1 MPHQC
6 KALVI
11 NCMDF
16 RLSSA
21 IHDFMVSQGLK
32 NNYDH
37 VSVAG
42 AALFLAN
49 PKIEADRDFVMG
61 QVDMSI
67 KFHGISQ
74 VYLINHTDCGAYGG
88 KKAFHSNEQMEKEWH
103 KGDLK
108 DAKKVILEKFSQLE
122 VIMVLA
128 RLNDNRNIDFEVI
141 KD

>member
-6 KALVI
+6 KSLVI

-16 RLSSA
+16 RISSA
-21 IHDFMVSQGLK
+21 VHHFMISQGLK

-42 AALFLAN
+42 GALSLAN
-49 PKIEADRDFVMG
+49 PKIEADREFVMG
-61 QVDMSI
+61 QIDMSI

-88 KKAFHSNEQMEKEWH
+88 KKAFHSDEKVEKEWH

-108 DAKKVILEKFSQLE
+108 DAKKVILAKFPQLE

-128 RLNDNRNIDFEVI
+128 RLEENGSIDFEVI
-141 KD
+141 NN